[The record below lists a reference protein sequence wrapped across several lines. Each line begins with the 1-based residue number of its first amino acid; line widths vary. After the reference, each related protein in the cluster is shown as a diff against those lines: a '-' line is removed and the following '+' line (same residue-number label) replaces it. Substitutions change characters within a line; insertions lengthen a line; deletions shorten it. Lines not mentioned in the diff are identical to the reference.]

1 MYFSFL
7 RPFLEAPVDGGGTPQ
22 DTPPTPTPQTPP
34 QSNNNIDYGK
44 IQSMID
50 EATSRK
56 ENDVLKSYFQ
66 QQGMTEE
73 EAKQAMEQ
81 FKANKQQQAQ
91 QQQVDLQAMQLQL
104 QQAQEL
110 ANKAEIDRLATMQAI
125 ELGIDAK
132 TLPYVLKMA
141 DLSNIKGQDGKVNQ
155 EALKN
160 ALNKVLEDVPALK
173 TQSKEVGTGFQLGA
187 NNNTQQQAQQNE
199 DIRKMFGL
207 SAKK

>member
-1 MYFSFL
+1 MFNFL
-7 RPFLEAPVDGGGTPQ
+7 QPLLEGDTGTSGAGTQEPNSTVQ
-22 DTPPTPTPQTPP
+22 QP
-34 QSNNNIDYGK
+34 NIDYSK
-44 IQSMID
+44 IQAMID
-50 EATSRK
+50 NATSKK
-56 ENDVLKSYFQ
+56 ENAVLKSYFQ

-187 NNNTQQQAQQNE
+187 NSNLQNTAEQSQLSE
-199 DIRKMFGL
+199 IFGN
-207 SAKK
+207 KK

>member
-1 MYFSFL
+1 MFKFL
-7 RPFLEAPVDGGGTPQ
+7 QPLLEEDTGTNGAGTQEPNSTVQ
-22 DTPPTPTPQTPP
+22 QP
-34 QSNNNIDYGK
+34 NIDYSK
-44 IQSMID
+44 IQAMID
-50 EATSRK
+50 NATSKK
-56 ENDVLKSYFQ
+56 ENAVLKSYFQ

-104 QQAQEL
+104 QQVQEL

>member
-1 MYFSFL
+1 MFKFL
-7 RPFLEAPVDGGGTPQ
+7 QPLLEEDTGTNGAGTQEPNSTVQ
-22 DTPPTPTPQTPP
+22 QP
-34 QSNNNIDYGK
+34 NIDYSK
-44 IQSMID
+44 IQAMID
-50 EATSRK
+50 NATSKK
-56 ENDVLKSYFQ
+56 ENAVLKSYFQ

-199 DIRKMFGL
+199 DIKKMFGL